1 MADARL
7 SFTGNEEAD
16 RLLAEEPLALLI
28 GFVLDQQ
35 IPLTRAFAGP
45 LELQRRLGH
54 LDARRISEMDTDE
67 LEGVFREK
75 PALHRFP
82 SSMAKRTADL
92 CSIVVDSY
100 DGDAGS
106 IWRDAATGPEL
117 RDRID
122 ALPGFGKMKI
132 SSLLAVLSKRLGVS
146 PPGMNKVLPTHP
158 TVGDIDSPESL
169 KAYQDH
175 KRAMKLKARAER
187 EG

>member
-1 MADARL
+1 
-7 SFTGNEEAD
+7 
-16 RLLAEEPLALLI
+16 
-28 GFVLDQQ
+28 
-35 IPLTRAFAGP
+35 
-45 LELQRRLGH
+45 
-54 LDARRISEMDTDE
+54 
-67 LEGVFREK
+67 
-75 PALHRFP
+75 
-82 SSMAKRTADL
+82 MAKRTADL

-117 RDRID
+117 RDRIE

-175 KRAMKLKARAER
+175 KRAMKLKARSER